1 MKKGNPGIKRKY
13 TTITI
18 PTPLF
23 ARIQEIIKE
32 TGFSSASDYVTY
44 IMREMVSEVQAS
56 KKPSARS
63 SKAEGEVI
71 KKLRALGYV

>member
-1 MKKGNPGIKRKY
+1 MKKGNPAVKRKY

-23 ARIQEIIKE
+23 VKIQEIIKD

-44 IMREMVSEVQAS
+44 ILREMVSEVEAS
-56 KKPSARS
+56 RKPNAKG

-71 KKLRALGYV
+71 RKLRALGYV